1 MDRINVGRLSFRR
14 KGSHKKDKHKNNE
27 TSSEGSKVNT
37 PEVKYIRYTV
47 VSFILNFFFK
57 L

>member
-37 PEVKYIRYTV
+37 QEVKYIRYTV
-47 VSFILNFFFK
+47 VSFI
-57 L
+57 